1 MLAYPVTSLPGA
13 RIPRQLPHCTDWS
26 WWGSFRG
33 TDWGR
38 CCHCAVCKNGHD
50 PTTVAAMVC
59 AVLCCATQMDGMVFV
74 RTEPKP
80 PDYLIARIKPA
91 QLPDVLRLL
100 LRRAVC
106 EESAADAAVALL
118 EHDRTQLHV
127 LHSSSECGAAGG
139 SSDGTAG
146 GSSRR
151 SRSGGESLP
160 GWYLAWFQKGTKAAL
175 DQQQWRLTQE
185 AALQLVEEL
194 LGVCVTYNMGS
205 LCQAIAALPVA
216 RDIGESAAGECQ
228 TRVRRAHLERQQQE
242 RAGGVAWQVDCA
254 RCYVETRTGGSA
266 AATVCV

>member
-1 MLAYPVTSLPGA
+1 M
-13 RIPRQLPHCTDWS
+13 
-26 WWGSFRG
+26 
-33 TDWGR
+33 
-38 CCHCAVCKNGHD
+38 
-50 PTTVAAMVC
+50 
-59 AVLCCATQMDGMVFV
+59 FV

-80 PDYLIARIKPA
+80 PDYLIARVKPA

-100 LRRAVC
+100 VRLAVC
-106 EESAADAAVALL
+106 EESAADAAIALL
-118 EHDRTQLHV
+118 EHDRSQLHV

-151 SRSGGESLP
+151 SSSGGEGLP

-185 AALQLVEEL
+185 AALQVVEEL

-216 RDIGESAAGECQ
+216 RDIGESAARECQ

-242 RAGGVAWQVDCA
+242 RAGGVAWRSIVPGAMLRRAQ
-254 RCYVETRTGGSA
+254 G
-266 AATVCV
+266 AATVCVLKLTGAVPCALLCCAVLCRPCYGGTAAACCFHADQEGVVVHRCVESPL